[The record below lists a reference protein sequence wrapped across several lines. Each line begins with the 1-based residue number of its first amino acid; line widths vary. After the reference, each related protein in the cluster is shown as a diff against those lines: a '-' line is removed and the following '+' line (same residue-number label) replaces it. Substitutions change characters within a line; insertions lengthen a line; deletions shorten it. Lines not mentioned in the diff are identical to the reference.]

1 MKDNYD
7 FAEADDLKRE
17 RDVEGT
23 IGVLFKMT
31 DTVLF
36 RVLAQSDANP
46 RYREL
51 GPKRTREIRRQANA
65 GATPEELDALWAAYF
80 ADCHVI
86 GWEGVVNSKGEPVA
100 FTRAACIAWM
110 IKFPR
115 SIKLLDRW
123 TEDETNFRRKK
134 NEEVV
139 DVIKND

>member
-1 MKDNYD
+1 MSDKYD

-31 DTVLF
+31 DTVKFL
-36 RVLAQSDANP
+36 VLAQSDANP

-51 GPKRTREIRRQANA
+51 GPKRIREIKRRANA

-86 GWEGVVNSKGEPVA
+86 GWEDVLNSKDEQVP
-100 FTRAACIAWM
+100 FSRAACIAWM
-110 IKFPR
+110 IQHPR

-123 TEDETNFRRKK
+123 TEDETNFRRSK
-134 NEEVV
+134 NIEVV
-139 DVIKND
+139 DQLKND